1 MGASRIDRIYITN
14 PLQNR
19 KKGAETVAA
28 AFSDHLAVKI
38 RMELDRINMIH
49 KAKMWRMNTTL
60 LEESSFREIIK
71 EQWGKW
77 QKNIRYCPNKVIWW
91 DKYVKPKIKQS
102 FQREDAERN
111 RDRRDL
117 ENHYYDMIY
126 SVIREQLPQAEKAIQ
141 LRKLKAKI
149 IRLHSKKRRRALL
162 DTEDRD
168 RITGETPT
176 LHHYLKSR
184 KRSTKRTI
192 PYVLDENEIMKMGQ
206 KEIMHTLWNI

>member
-1 MGASRIDRIYITN
+1 MTESISPIYITN
-14 PLQNR
+14 PLQSR

-38 RMELDRINMIH
+38 RMELDGINMTH
-49 KAKMWRMNTTL
+49 KAKVWRMNTTL

-77 QKNIRYCPNKVIWW
+77 QKIIRYYPNKVMWW
-91 DKYVKPKIKQS
+91 DKYVKQKIKQT
-102 FQREDAERN
+102 FQGEGAERN
-111 RDRRDL
+111 RDQRDL
-117 ENHYYDMIY
+117 ENHYYGMIY

-149 IRLHSKKRRRALL
+149 IRLHSIKRRGALL

-168 RITGETPT
+168 RMTGETPT
-176 LHHYLKSR
+176 IHHYLKSR
-184 KRSTKRTI
+184 KRRTKRTI
-192 PYVLDENEIMKMGQ
+192 PYVLDENGVFFTVSPCIL
-206 KEIMHTLWNI
+206 IH